1 MWVDGPTETPF
12 RFPLIP
18 RKTDEVSEAEQEE
31 LAERLPF
38 LRPKLHQTAG
48 VSVTVSILSRT
59 CMEVTANSKGVHLEF
74 RHGGG
79 ALDRREDQPGSGG
92 LAA

>member
-1 MWVDGPTETPF
+1 VDKPTETPF

-18 RKTDEVSEAEQEE
+18 GKTDEVSETEQEGS
-31 LAERLPF
+31 AKRLPF

-59 CMEVTANSKGVHLEF
+59 GMKVAANSKGVHLE
-74 RHGGG
+74 
-79 ALDRREDQPGSGG
+79 S
-92 LAA
+92 